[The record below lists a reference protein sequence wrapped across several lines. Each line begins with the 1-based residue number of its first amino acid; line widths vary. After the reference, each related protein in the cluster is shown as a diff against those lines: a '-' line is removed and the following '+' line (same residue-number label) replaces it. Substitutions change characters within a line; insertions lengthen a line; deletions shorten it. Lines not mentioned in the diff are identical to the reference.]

1 MEGYIMLTKDL
12 LEYIEDA
19 YTIEEVLNILGKDM
33 SWLLW
38 KIKDDILDNR
48 EDFFCGD
55 DTYSE
60 VYDAE

>member
-1 MEGYIMLTKDL
+1 MLTKDL

-19 YTIEEVLNILGKDM
+19 YTIEEVLNILNKDM

-38 KIKDDILDNR
+38 QIKDDILECK

-55 DTYSE
+55 ETYSE

>member
-1 MEGYIMLTKDL
+1 MLTKDL

-38 KIKDDILDNR
+38 QIKDEILDNR

-55 DTYSE
+55 GTYSE
-60 VYDAE
+60 VYDAD

>member
-1 MEGYIMLTKDL
+1 MLTKDL

-38 KIKDDILDNR
+38 QIRDEILDNR
-48 EDFFCGD
+48 EEFFCGD
-55 DTYSE
+55 SMYSE
-60 VYDAE
+60 VYDAGE

>member
-48 EDFFCGD
+48 DDFFCGD

>member
-1 MEGYIMLTKDL
+1 MEGYVMLTKDL

-38 KIKDDILDNR
+38 QIRDEILESR

-60 VYDAE
+60 VYDAD

>member
-1 MEGYIMLTKDL
+1 MEGYVMLTKDL

-38 KIKDDILDNR
+38 KIKDDILENR
-48 EDFFCGD
+48 DEFFCGD
-55 DTYSE
+55 SMYSE

>member
-1 MEGYIMLTKDL
+1 MLTKDL

-19 YTIEEVLNILGKDM
+19 YTIEEVLNILNKDM

-38 KIKDDILDNR
+38 QIKDDILEYK

-55 DTYSE
+55 GMYSE
-60 VYDAE
+60 VYDAD